1 MDNHIEKIISGP
13 QYNPL
18 IIDIE
23 APPEDEDQKLGE
35 NVKFLRHEIRF
46 SKVYLHKPYHQET
59 NGSITPIFPN
69 EARLRSLTYQSEL
82 FSDISHVVKTLDEN
96 HEEIEEYAS
105 VNIVKNRIGAI
116 PIMLGS
122 NICVL
127 SDISKMSYKSISEDP
142 VDPGGYFII
151 NGGEKVVIAQ
161 ERMNDNHIY
170 LYHNKNGKYPYT
182 CENRSSRDNF
192 SIVYATLIKWDRNDQ
207 IYITVKPGWS
217 REDIP
222 IFILFRALGVLSDE
236 DIIELITHSR
246 DKDTMIQLL
255 KKTILYDQTA
265 NSKNKKFPIMLTQE
279 AALEYISERSIPAHL
294 RKKDKEYKIK
304 YIMRIIRTNL
314 LPHIDDDFKIKAS
327 IFRLYG

>member
-1 MDNHIEKIISGP
+1 MEDLKLKKMKSKKKSDKKSKDKSDKKSKDKSSHKVSITNEDTWDIINNYFSLGEVQLVKHQLTSFNDFVDNHIEKIISGP

-182 CENRSSRDNF
+182 CENRSSRDQPGF
-192 SIVYATLIKWDRNDQ
+192 TVM
-207 IYITVKPGWS
+207 YI
-217 REDIP
+217 
-222 IFILFRALGVLSDE
+222 
-236 DIIELITHSR
+236 
-246 DKDTMIQLL
+246 
-255 KKTILYDQTA
+255 
-265 NSKNKKFPIMLTQE
+265 
-279 AALEYISERSIPAHL
+279 
-294 RKKDKEYKIK
+294 
-304 YIMRIIRTNL
+304 
-314 LPHIDDDFKIKAS
+314 
-327 IFRLYG
+327 